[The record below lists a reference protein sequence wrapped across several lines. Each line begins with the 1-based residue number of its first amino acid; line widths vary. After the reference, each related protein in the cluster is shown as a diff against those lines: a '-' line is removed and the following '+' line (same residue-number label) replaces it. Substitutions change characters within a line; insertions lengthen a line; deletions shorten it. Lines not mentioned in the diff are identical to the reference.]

1 LSFDTSFNPSPQP
14 PSLKQIREGGV
25 IQTFLRVSMIII
37 LQSES
42 FKIPKYVKLQS
53 PSLIV

>member
-1 LSFDTSFNPSPQP
+1 MSFDTSFNPSPQP